1 MGKMSLT
8 AAKVL
13 ELRERYGL
21 IENLADRELENPEG
35 VGLDIRFGDVYELE
49 GSGFLHREERKTPET
64 EKIVEAGSG
73 DTLTLEPGD
82 YVLVKTLE
90 RVDVPGEKIEVDG
103 EETHV
108 WLDVYPRSTL
118 QRSGI
123 YFMGTKTDPGYS
135 GELVFTLANLGP
147 SAFEIQEGARI
158 ANLVFKTAT
167 GELERAYEGQWNE
180 GRVETGGTEEQV

>member
-1 MGKMSLT
+1 MTLT

-13 ELRERYGL
+13 ELREEHGL
-21 IENLADRELENPEG
+21 IENLAEREKENPEG

-49 GSGFLHREERKTPET
+49 GDGFLHREERKTPET
-64 EKIVEAGSG
+64 EKIVEEGSG

-82 YVLVKTLE
+82 YILVKTLE

-135 GELVFTLANLGP
+135 GELIFALANLGP
-147 SAFEIQEGARI
+147 AEFEIQEGARI
-158 ANLVFKTAT
+158 ANLVFKTST

-180 GRVETGGTEEQV
+180 GRVETDGTEEQV